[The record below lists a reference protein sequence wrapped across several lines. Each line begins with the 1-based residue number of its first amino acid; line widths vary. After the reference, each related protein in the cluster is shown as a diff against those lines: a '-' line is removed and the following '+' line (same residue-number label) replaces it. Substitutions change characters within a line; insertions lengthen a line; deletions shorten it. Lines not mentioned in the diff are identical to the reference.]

1 MGTKLQPGTQVEFLT
16 SGLGYQQGQRGEV
29 VNWVDVEPDGRVLHK
44 VKNKDAN
51 DVVVRAFHDTEIG
64 VPSSN

>member
-1 MGTKLQPGTQVEFLT
+1 MGEKLQPGTQVEFLV

-29 VNWVDVEPDGRVLHK
+29 VDWVDVEDDGRVLHD
-44 VKNKDAN
+44 VKSRDAN

-64 VPSSN
+64 VPSSD